1 MTNDVG
7 DARDMDEM
15 NEMDEVK
22 TDEAKAG
29 EPAAGE
35 VRRTK
40 AQERAERQRDRVL
53 EAAKRC
59 FVEHGFHAASMA
71 NIAEAAHMS
80 PGLIYRY
87 FENKSSIILAIIE
100 RQLQESRAGI
110 DALDHGTDM
119 AARLAEVFAKLQA
132 VDEEFMNPSL
142 YLEMSAQASRDPQI
156 AAALT
161 RSDQE
166 TRAGLGAWLER
177 VARRESRH
185 LDAQEIEGRAL
196 VMQCLFEGLVVR
208 AVREPDLAPALMARG
223 LHLLIPHVQ
232 R

>member
-53 EAAKRC
+53 EAAKQC

-119 AARLAEVFAKLQA
+119 AARLAEVFAFRL
-132 VDEEFMNPSL
+132 
-142 YLEMSAQASRDPQI
+142 
-156 AAALT
+156 
-161 RSDQE
+161 
-166 TRAGLGAWLER
+166 
-177 VARRESRH
+177 
-185 LDAQEIEGRAL
+185 
-196 VMQCLFEGLVVR
+196 
-208 AVREPDLAPALMARG
+208 
-223 LHLLIPHVQ
+223 
-232 R
+232 